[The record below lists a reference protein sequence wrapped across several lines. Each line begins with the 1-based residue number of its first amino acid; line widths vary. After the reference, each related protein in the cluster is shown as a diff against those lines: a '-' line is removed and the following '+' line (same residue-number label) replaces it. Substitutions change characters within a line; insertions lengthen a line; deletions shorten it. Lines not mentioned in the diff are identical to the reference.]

1 MLPGRAA
8 SLMGELPRGAPTS
21 RCPWPT
27 QVDTIQH
34 QMSATNPNPDSAQH
48 DALTSLM
55 GEIRG
60 GSEPALGQL
69 MDLCWPELVRYA
81 ASQLGDVDLARD
93 VAQEAFIQVWERRRG
108 WRPRGSARVYLYRI
122 VRHLVIDEKRRRA
135 VRRRWQD
142 RQGRDDAMRGGQA
155 ATPADVLDAKL
166 LADRFRAS
174 VASLPDRRR
183 EVFELVFQRGLSHAE
198 AAAVMKVSAQTVA
211 NQMSAA
217 LRTVRRAVAA
227 DG

>member
-1 MLPGRAA
+1 
-8 SLMGELPRGAPTS
+8 
-21 RCPWPT
+21 
-27 QVDTIQH
+27 
-34 QMSATNPNPDSAQH
+34 MSVTNRNPDSAH
-48 DALTSLM
+48 NDALTSLM
-55 GEIRG
+55 DEIRG

-81 ASQLGDVDLARD
+81 ASQLGDDDLARD

-135 VRRRWQD
+135 VRRRWRD

-155 ATPADVLDAKL
+155 ATPADMLDARL

-198 AAAVMKVSAQTVA
+198 AAAVMNVSAQTVA

-217 LRTVRRAVAA
+217 LRTVRGAVAPV

>member
-1 MLPGRAA
+1 MP
-8 SLMGELPRGAPTS
+8 
-21 RCPWPT
+21 
-27 QVDTIQH
+27 
-34 QMSATNPNPDSAQH
+34 ATRSSPDSAQH

-55 GEIRG
+55 DEIRE
-60 GSEPALGQL
+60 GSEPALGEL
-69 MDLCWPELVRYA
+69 MELCWPELVRYA

-93 VAQEAFIQVWERRRG
+93 IAQEAFIQVWERRRG

-122 VRHLVIDEKRRRA
+122 VRHLVIDRKRRRA
-135 VRRRWQD
+135 VRRRWRD
-142 RQGRDDAMRGGQA
+142 RQGRDDAIRGGHA
-155 ATPADVLDAKL
+155 PSPADMLEATL
-166 LADRFRAS
+166 LADRFRAA

-183 EVFELVFQRGLSHAE
+183 EVFELVFQRGLTHAE

-217 LRTVRRAVAA
+217 LRTVRRVVSAA

>member
-1 MLPGRAA
+1 
-8 SLMGELPRGAPTS
+8 
-21 RCPWPT
+21 
-27 QVDTIQH
+27 
-34 QMSATNPNPDSAQH
+34 MSVTNPNPDSAH
-48 DALTSLM
+48 NDVLTSLM
-55 GEIRG
+55 DEIRG

-81 ASQLGDVDLARD
+81 ASQVGDVDLARD
-93 VAQEAFIQVWERRRG
+93 MAQEAFIQVWERRRG

-142 RQGRDDAMRGGQA
+142 RQGRHDAMRGRQA
-155 ATPADVLDAKL
+155 ATPADVLDARL
-166 LADRFRAS
+166 LADRFRAA

-198 AAAVMKVSAQTVA
+198 AAAVMNVSAQTVA
-211 NQMSAA
+211 NQMSTA
-217 LRTVRRAVAA
+217 LRIVRRAVAA

>member
-1 MLPGRAA
+1 MP
-8 SLMGELPRGAPTS
+8 
-21 RCPWPT
+21 
-27 QVDTIQH
+27 
-34 QMSATNPNPDSAQH
+34 ATRSSPDSAQH

-55 GEIRG
+55 DEIRE
-60 GSEPALGQL
+60 GSEPALGEL

-93 VAQEAFIQVWERRRG
+93 IAQEAFIQVWERRRG

-122 VRHLVIDEKRRRA
+122 VRHLVIDRKRRRA
-135 VRRRWQD
+135 VRRRWRD
-142 RQGRDDAMRGGQA
+142 RQGRDDAIRGGHA
-155 ATPADVLDAKL
+155 PSPADMLEATL
-166 LADRFRAS
+166 LADRFRAA

-183 EVFELVFQRGLSHAE
+183 EVFELVFQRGLTHAE

-217 LRTVRRAVAA
+217 LRTVRRVVSAA

>member
-1 MLPGRAA
+1 
-8 SLMGELPRGAPTS
+8 
-21 RCPWPT
+21 
-27 QVDTIQH
+27 
-34 QMSATNPNPDSAQH
+34 MSVPNPNPDSAH
-48 DALTSLM
+48 NDVLTSLM
-55 GEIRG
+55 DEIRG

-69 MDLCWPELVRYA
+69 MDRCWPELVRYA
-81 ASQLGDVDLARD
+81 VSQLGDVDLARD
-93 VAQEAFIQVWERRRG
+93 MAQEAFIQVWERRRG

-142 RQGRDDAMRGGQA
+142 RQGRDDTIRGGQA
-155 ATPADVLDAKL
+155 ATPADVLDARL
-166 LADRFRAS
+166 LADRFRAA

-198 AAAVMKVSAQTVA
+198 AAAVMNVSAQTVA
-211 NQMSAA
+211 NQMSTA